1 MDKYIDSKALTYY
14 NNKIKEKKKKKKEI
28 PTKTSE
34 LINDSDFLSS
44 HQDISGKADKATTL
58 AGYGI
63 TDAYTSQE
71 VDQEIENYAE
81 PLMVEID
88 SSNKRSLGRQLYR
101 TTDTKH
107 FGVSFKVSGENPD
120 PDNNIIEIYSI
131 PQIDDLLTN
140 KSNIESGII
149 AANNLAWYKYD
160 SNYTLTGSYEL
171 IGDICFLYGSAKLV
185 NGWDKVYYSLPIA
198 AAHKSETITSNN
210 EIKYSIAT
218 GFIDNT
224 SVLEIKRLDGNLLNT
239 EDIIQFSLTYRY
251 Q

>member
-14 NNKIKEKKKKKKEI
+14 NNKIKEAYVQKKEL

-34 LINDSDFLSS
+34 LINDSGFLNS

-63 TDAYTSQE
+63 IDAYTSQE

-81 PLMVEID
+81 PFATGID
-88 SSNKRSLGRQLYR
+88 SSNRRLLGRQLYY

-107 FGVSFKVSGENPD
+107 FGISFKKSGEDPD
-120 PDNNIIEIYSI
+120 LDNNIIEMYSI
-131 PQIDDLLTN
+131 PQINNLLTN

-171 IGDICFLYGSAKLV
+171 IGDICFLHGYAKLI
-185 NGWDKVYYSLPIA
+185 NDWDAVYYSLPVVA
-198 AAHKSETITSNN
+198 THGSGTITSNN
-210 EIKYSIAT
+210 GIKYSVTT
-218 GFIDNT
+218 GLIDNT
-224 SVLEIKRLDGNLLNT
+224 SVLEIKRVDGNLLNT
-239 EDIIQFSLTYRY
+239 EDIIQFSLIYKY